1 MVWVNRHQNDD
12 LPFEN
17 RTFLSGFQ
25 MVWVHRSLNAIQKI
39 GPLNT
44 GLVRYSDGYCI
55 CLKRTLFPSRFL
67 WSSARR
73 LLPKFWQNVTVWSPI
88 WVTLCRNRSRFSGV
102 RRKMAPTQRTTIA
115 KKKTTETK
123 LERDNYSTIGI
134 QLLTVLWASYSSWR
148 HQLLNYGQ
156 AYLNSCTFVQWNIN
170 SW

>member
-1 MVWVNRHQNDD
+1 M
-12 LPFEN
+12 
-17 RTFLSGFQ
+17 SGFWRVTTFQ
-25 MVWVHRSLNAIQKI
+25 KPNILVRFLNGLGQQTPKWWFTIWKPDIFVWFSNGLGPQTSKCHSKI
-39 GPLNT
+39 RPFNNWTCLDHLNT
-44 GLVRYSDGYCI
+44 GLVLYSDGYCI

-115 KKKTTETK
+115 KKKTTETE

-134 QLLTVLWASYSSWR
+134 QLLYR
-148 HQLLNYGQ
+148 
-156 AYLNSCTFVQWNIN
+156 
-170 SW
+170 